1 MQRTQQVFLPGES
14 RPGIFPRRPNRGGSA
29 RGPNTRAPQDSQ
41 IALNGSRS
49 DGDMLANTGAIRQP
63 LDSSTAP
70 RAVFSR
76 QNGYNHAHPEN
87 TSHVSQ
93 FQPLPAHASAVETIT
108 TPGRDVSRPSNIT
121 PATST
126 PVERG
131 ERATTSA
138 LEHEYRAGHS
148 NVNLDDYFMGVIGQF
163 KDDSAVMNPMNITIH
178 SDSASSTVV
187 ATNDTEALLQQ
198 LAEKIANRASVV
210 DLSNPI
216 GHSAIDDTRVFFDT
230 LIMSQA
236 YSGYASGEIPMQ
248 FVDLNGTRPPDRIVK
263 ITVTPFNFPHIYT
276 ANTTTFDMFYF
287 RSVFMTVRFV
297 PTMHLIQS
305 SQPNELF
312 TFELYVD
319 DIDSGAVYLRP
330 LEPTFCLKQPVTVTG
345 DLTVRFQTR
354 NPNGTG
360 FIGCPIPPTRVL
372 VTRTASGAGPPVF
385 TTFTMQGGIYIGALA
400 PPGATY
406 TVPIIFQNY
415 NTPPSL
421 LEAAIVNQVG
431 WASSTFVAP
440 SSFNIP
446 IDTSAIVLGSNET
459 YIFIP
464 KNGVSFTIRF
474 SSLQSTKTNDL
485 LPIHT

>member
-1 MQRTQQVFLPGES
+1 MQRTQQVTLPGES
-14 RPGIFPRRPNRGGSA
+14 RPGIFPSRPNRGGGG
-29 RGPNTRAPQDSQ
+29 RGNASRAHQDSQ
-41 IALNGSRS
+41 MMGGR
-49 DGDMLANTGAIRQP
+49 DVLANTGAIRQS
-63 LDSSTAP
+63 LDPSTAP
-70 RAVFSR
+70 RAEFSR

-87 TSHVSQ
+87 TSRMSQ
-93 FQPLPAHASAVETIT
+93 FQPPQAHPSNVMETIA
-108 TPGRDVSRPSNIT
+108 T
-121 PATST
+121 PARDARSASSTAPNTAASTST
-126 PVERG
+126 PIERG
-131 ERATTSA
+131 ARAAISTA
-138 LEHEYRAGHS
+138 EQEYRAGHS
-148 NVNLDDYFMGVIGQF
+148 NVNLDDYFMGVIRQF
-163 KDDSAVMNPMNITIH
+163 KDDSAVMNPMNITIS
-178 SDSASSTVV
+178 SDSTASTVV

-216 GHSAIDDTRVFFDT
+216 GHSAIDDTRVYFDT

-276 ANTTTFDMFYF
+276 TGTTIFDMFYF

-297 PTMHLIQS
+297 PTTHLIQS

-312 TFELYVD
+312 TYELYVD
-319 DIDSGAVYLRP
+319 DIDSSAVYLRP

-372 VTRTASGAGPPVF
+372 VTRTASGPLPTPF
-385 TTFTMQGGIYIGALA
+385 TTFTIQGGIYIGILA

-406 TVPIIFQNY
+406 TVPIIFQNF
-415 NTPPSL
+415 NTPPSA
-421 LEAAIVNQVG
+421 LEAALVNQVG

-446 IDTSAIVLGSNET
+446 IDTSAIPGLNDT